1 MLQRLDKILAG
12 SGLLSRSQAREA
24 LRAGRVQVHGVPVR
38 DGAEKV
44 DPEQVQVTLD
54 GVAVT
59 GGTVVLLLNKPAG
72 YVTSTQDPR
81 DPTVMELLPPVYRR
95 RVKPVGRL
103 DKETEGLLLLT
114 DDGELAHRLISPR
127 YRVPKRYYARH
138 QGQGTGED
146 VEAFAAGLV
155 LGGGTQCLP
164 AKLEPLGPGESLVT
178 ICEGKYHQVRRMLA
192 SRGMPVTYLER
203 QAEGQLTLDGV
214 LRGHFRILSEAE
226 HRLLHPHGPAEAFG
240 HFL

>member
-1 MLQRLDKILAG
+1 MAWTRRLEQRVGTCCKDWIKSWAG

-114 DDGELAHRLISPR
+114 DDGELH
-127 YRVPKRYYARH
+127 
-138 QGQGTGED
+138 TG
-146 VEAFAAGLV
+146 
-155 LGGGTQCLP
+155 
-164 AKLEPLGPGESLVT
+164 
-178 ICEGKYHQVRRMLA
+178 
-192 SRGMPVTYLER
+192 
-203 QAEGQLTLDGV
+203 
-214 LRGHFRILSEAE
+214 
-226 HRLLHPHGPAEAFG
+226 
-240 HFL
+240 

>member
-1 MLQRLDKILAG
+1 M
-12 SGLLSRSQAREA
+12 
-24 LRAGRVQVHGVPVR
+24 
-38 DGAEKV
+38 

-81 DPTVMELLPPVYRR
+81 DPTVMELLPQCYRR

-138 QGQGTGED
+138 QGQGNGED

-155 LGGGTQCLP
+155 LGDGTQCLP
-164 AKLEPLGPGESLVT
+164 AKLEPLGRARAWSRFVRES
-178 ICEGKYHQVRRMLA
+178 IIRSGRMLA
-192 SRGMPVTYLER
+192 SRGM
-203 QAEGQLTLDGV
+203 Q
-214 LRGHFRILSEAE
+214 
-226 HRLLHPHGPAEAFG
+226 
-240 HFL
+240 

>member
-103 DKETEGLLLLT
+103 DKDSEGLLLLT
-114 DDGELAHRLISPR
+114 NDGAWAQHLLHPKHEVEKTYHVSVFGPVAGAAALTDLEGEPIRPARVEVLRETPGTAVLA
-127 YRVPKRYYARH
+127 
-138 QGQGTGED
+138 
-146 VEAFAAGLV
+146 
-155 LGGGTQCLP
+155 
-164 AKLEPLGPGESLVT
+164 VT
-178 ICEGKYHQVRRMLA
+178 IHEGKNRQVRRMCAQCGLTVKRLRRVREGA
-192 SRGMPVTYLER
+192 LELGDLPPGKWRYLTQDEAGALGVT
-203 QAEGQLTLDGV
+203 
-214 LRGHFRILSEAE
+214 
-226 HRLLHPHGPAEAFG
+226 P
-240 HFL
+240 

>member
-81 DPTVMELLPPVYRR
+81 SCCPQSTGGGSNRWGGWTRR
-95 RVKPVGRL
+95 R
-103 DKETEGLLLLT
+103 
-114 DDGELAHRLISPR
+114 
-127 YRVPKRYYARH
+127 
-138 QGQGTGED
+138 
-146 VEAFAAGLV
+146 
-155 LGGGTQCLP
+155 
-164 AKLEPLGPGESLVT
+164 
-178 ICEGKYHQVRRMLA
+178 
-192 SRGMPVTYLER
+192 RG
-203 QAEGQLTLDGV
+203 
-214 LRGHFRILSEAE
+214 SCS
-226 HRLLHPHGPAEAFG
+226 
-240 HFL
+240 